1 MKVVIIVLARRRHLL
16 DTLGSNPDPPPTAGL
31 IFIHFFFCR
40 VPKPTIR
47 EKSTVRGMGREGGGG
62 NTCNTCTYNYTRVFN
77 LNANTRAKFIPSED
91 LGFFCSGQ

>member
-1 MKVVIIVLARRRHLL
+1 MKVVIIVIARRRHLL

-47 EKSTVRGMGREGGGG
+47 EKSTVRGMGREGGGQ
-62 NTCNTCTYNYTRVFN
+62 YVQYTHVFNLN

>member
-1 MKVVIIVLARRRHLL
+1 MKVVIIVIARRRHLL

-47 EKSTVRGMGREGGGG
+47 EKSTVRGMGREGGGAIRAIHAH
-62 NTCNTCTYNYTRVFN
+62 TITRVC
-77 LNANTRAKFIPSED
+77 LI
-91 LGFFCSGQ
+91 